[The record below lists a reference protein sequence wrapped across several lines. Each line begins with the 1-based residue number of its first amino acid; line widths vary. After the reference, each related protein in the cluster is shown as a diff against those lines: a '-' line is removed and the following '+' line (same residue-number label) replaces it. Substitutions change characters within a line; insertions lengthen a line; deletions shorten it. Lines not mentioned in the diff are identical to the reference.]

1 MAAGSAAAAAA
12 AQQQQQ
18 QQQQEGAAAS
28 AQPANV
34 QGGAGQ
40 PPPQMRELKVEDAL
54 LYLDQVKL
62 EFGDRPRIYNEFLE
76 IMKNFKAQEIDTPGV
91 IRRVST
97 LFRGYNNLILGF
109 NTFLPEGYKIELKDL
124 EAGGLA
130 GPPLEPGQQPPSAS
144 QQHMGGG
151 GPGRGGP
158 AGGRGGMGGRGPGP
172 AAGGRGSP
180 YQTPARAAP
189 QGRPQPPPG
198 GPHMQQQQPG
208 AMGGPPPQGAQQQPP
223 GHAVEFDHA
232 IAYVT
237 TIKKRFAND
246 PRTYQTFLEILHTYQ
261 KEQRGIKE
269 VLEQVSN
276 LFADHPDL
284 LKEFTFFLPDA
295 VQEQAK
301 ERLARAAAEA
311 EERKRIMLQAQ
322 AAAQAQLY
330 SGKKGKKG
338 KGMVDPY
345 HPPPPPPGHK
355 FIDMTQPHKV
365 SFFYRRCVQ

>member
-1 MAAGSAAAAAA
+1 M
-12 AQQQQQ
+12 
-18 QQQQEGAAAS
+18 
-28 AQPANV
+28 QP
-34 QGGAGQ
+34 Q
-40 PPPQMRELKVEDAL
+40 
-54 LYLDQVKL
+54 
-62 EFGDRPRIYNEFLE
+62 
-76 IMKNFKAQEIDTPGV
+76 
-91 IRRVST
+91 
-97 LFRGYNNLILGF
+97 
-109 NTFLPEGYKIELKDL
+109 
-124 EAGGLA
+124 
-130 GPPLEPGQQPPSAS
+130 
-144 QQHMGGG
+144 
-151 GPGRGGP
+151 
-158 AGGRGGMGGRGPGP
+158 PGP
-172 AAGGRGSP
+172 
-180 YQTPARAAP
+180 
-189 QGRPQPPPG
+189 
-198 GPHMQQQQPG
+198 
-208 AMGGPPPQGAQQQPP
+208 MGGPPPPQQQPQP

-232 IAYVT
+232 INYVT

-330 SGKKGKKG
+330 SGKKGKKN

-365 SFFYRRCVQ
+365 SFWQTKGTVIGMP